1 MPCNHVDANIYVLS
15 MLSAVRLIC
24 HSLAFADPDVCGGG
38 GKGYGAGSPDLPGKS
53 QYWTP
58 PSVNSWTPEILEKVG
73 TLVGL

>member
-1 MPCNHVDANIYVLS
+1 

-38 GKGYGAGSPDLPGKS
+38 GKGCGAGSPDLPGKS

-58 PSVNSWTPEILEKVG
+58 PPPSVNSLNLGKSRNIGWPLNETSVS
-73 TLVGL
+73 LV